1 MKRNPM
7 ECMMPL
13 DAKEAQT
20 LKLLSQTMRGIT
32 HNPWKR
38 EMLMAMAAGASK
50 GAYASHTAAVR
61 RKL

>member
-1 MKRNPM
+1 MKRNSM
-7 ECMMPL
+7 QCMMPL

-20 LKLLSQTMRGIT
+20 LKMLSETTRCIT

-38 EMLMAMAAGASK
+38 EMLIAMAAGASK